1 MRLFRLFSIL
11 RVLVRHGLDD
21 ALLNIPSLKWL
32 YYIFPW
38 NWGEQKQQAP
48 LGERIRCA
56 LEDLGPIFVKLG
68 QMLST
73 RRDLVPPHIVDEL
86 AKLQDNVPPFSSDE
100 ARTIIEKSLGKTVTE
115 VFKSFGRDPLASASI
130 AQVHTA
136 TLWNDKDVIVK
147 VVRPE
152 IAKVIRKDV
161 ALLYIIAGLAQRF
174 WKHGKRLRPV
184 EVIEEYE
191 KTIIDELDLVR
202 EAANASQL
210 RRNFEDSDDL
220 YVPDIYWDYCSKN
233 VIVMERI
240 YGLPIGEVDTLKE
253 MGVNMQRLA
262 ERGVEIF
269 FSQVF
274 RHNFFHAD
282 MHPGNIFVDTSNLA
296 DAKYLAVDFGIMG
309 TLSDDD
315 QRYLAEN
322 FHAFFT
328 RDYKRVAEL
337 HVESGWVP
345 SGTAVQDFESAIRS
359 VCEPIFQRSIAEI
372 SFGNLLLS
380 LFQTAQRFDM
390 EVQPQLIL
398 LQKTM
403 LNIEGLGRQLYPDL
417 DLWVTAKPF
426 IQRWMDEQ
434 VGVRALLNG
443 AKTNI
448 PKMLK
453 NFPEMPNL
461 IHDVVHQL
469 SSQHMKMQWESQQL
483 EKLRLDMQQSSQ
495 SNVTATVG
503 GALLVAATIAT
514 ATPLGL
520 GLLTWLVGS
529 SGFALLGYSLFKR
542 TS

>member
-1 MRLFRLFSIL
+1 MRIFRLLTIV
-11 RVLVRHGLDD
+11 RVLIRHGLDD
-21 ALLNIPSLKWL
+21 VLLNIPSMKWL
-32 YYIFPW
+32 YYTLPW
-38 NWGEQKQQAP
+38 NWQEKPKAP
-48 LGERIRCA
+48 IGERMRKA
-56 LEDLGPIFVKLG
+56 LEDLGPIFIKLG

-73 RRDLVPPHIVDEL
+73 RRDLVPPKIVEEL
-86 AKLQDNVPPFSSDE
+86 AKLQDSVPPFSSDE
-100 ARTIIEKSLGKTVTE
+100 ARVIIETSLGKPVVE
-115 VFKSFGRDPLASASI
+115 VFKRFEHQPLASASI
-130 AQVHTA
+130 AQVHAA
-136 TLWNDKDVIVK
+136 TLWDSKEVIVK
-147 VVRPE
+147 VVRPS
-152 IAKVIRKDV
+152 IANVIRKDV
-161 ALLYIIAGLAQRF
+161 ALLYLIAGLAERF

-184 EVIEEYE
+184 EVIREYE
-191 KTIIDELDLVR
+191 KTIIDELDLIR

-210 RRNFEDSDDL
+210 RRNFENSPDL
-220 YVPDIYWDYCSKN
+220 YVPEIFWDYCRRDI
-233 VIVMERI
+233 IVMERI
-240 YGLPIGEVDTLKE
+240 YGLPIGEVDTLKA
-253 MGVNMQRLA
+253 MGVDMQKLS

-309 TLSDDD
+309 TLSPDD

-322 FHAFFT
+322 FHAFFE

-337 HVESGWVP
+337 HIESGWVP
-345 SGTAVQDFESAIRS
+345 AGTRIEEFEAAIRT
-359 VCEPIFQRSIAEI
+359 VCEPIFQKPIAEI

-443 AKTNI
+443 AKSNI
-448 PKMLK
+448 PKILK

-461 IHDVVHQL
+461 IHDVLRHYDERQTNL
-469 SSQHMKMQWESQQL
+469 QTESQQFA
-483 EKLRLDMQQSSQ
+483 KLQREIQKT
-495 SNVTATVG
+495 NKRHVTAIAGGSLLITATLTTV
-503 GALLVAATIAT
+503 
-514 ATPLGL
+514 TPLGV
-520 GLLTWLVGS
+520 GIVTWLAASTGVG
-529 SGFALLGYSLFKR
+529 LLGYSLR
-542 TS
+542 R

>member
-1 MRLFRLFSIL
+1 MRIFRLFTIL
-11 RVLVRHGLDD
+11 RVLVRHGLDE
-21 ALLNIPSLKWL
+21 ALLSIPRLKWL
-32 YYIFPW
+32 YYGAPW
-38 NWGEQKQQAP
+38 NWKNRSHSAP
-48 LGERIRCA
+48 QGERLRKA

-73 RRDLVPPHIVDEL
+73 RRDLVPNHIVDEL
-86 AKLQDNVPPFSSDE
+86 AKLQDNVPPFPNHE
-100 ARTIIEKSLGKTVTE
+100 ARAIIEKSLGRSVDK
-115 VFKSFGRDPLASASI
+115 VFKHFEKSPLASASI
-130 AQVHTA
+130 AQVHAA
-136 TLWNDKDVIVK
+136 TLWDDTDVIIK
-147 VVRPE
+147 VVRPS
-152 IAKVIRKDV
+152 IAKVIHKDI
-161 ALLYIIAGLAQRF
+161 ALLYILANLAQRY

-184 EVIEEYE
+184 DIIQEYE

-202 EAANASQL
+202 EASNASQL
-210 RRNFEDSDDL
+210 RRNFEDSSDL
-220 YVPDIYWDYCSKN
+220 YVPEIYWDYCSRN

-240 YGLPIGEVDTLKE
+240 YGLPIGEVDTLKS
-253 MGVNMQRLA
+253 MGVDMQRLS

-309 TLSDDD
+309 TLSPDD

-322 FHAFFT
+322 FHAFFS

-337 HVESGWVP
+337 HIESGWVP
-345 SGTAVQDFESAIRS
+345 AGTRIEEFEAAIRS
-359 VCEPIFQRSIAEI
+359 VCEPIFQRPIAEI

-403 LNIEGLGRQLYPDL
+403 LNIEGLGRELYPDL

-426 IQRWMDEQ
+426 IQQWMDEQ
-434 VGVRALLNG
+434 VGIHSLLNG
-443 AKTNI
+443 AKKNI

-461 IHDVVHQL
+461 IHDVLQQMNQQKL
-469 SSQHMKMQWESQQL
+469 SMQCESQQL
-483 EKLRLDMQQSSQ
+483 VQLRQDMQRAHR
-495 SNVTATVG
+495 SNLLAIVG
-503 GALLVAATIAT
+503 GTLLIT
-514 ATPLGL
+514 ASISTVTPLGI
-520 GLLTWLVGS
+520 GLITWL
-529 SGFALLGYSLFKR
+529 SGGGGITLLAYSLLK
-542 TS
+542 S

>member
-1 MRLFRLFSIL
+1 MRIFRLLTII
-11 RVLVRHGLDD
+11 RVLIRHGLDE

-32 YYIFPW
+32 YHVSPW
-38 NWGEQKQQAP
+38 NWQAKP
-48 LGERIRCA
+48 KAPIGERIRLA
-56 LEDLGPIFVKLG
+56 LEDLGPIFIKLG

-86 AKLQDNVPPFSSDE
+86 AKLQDSVPPFSSHD
-100 ARTIIEKSLGKTVTE
+100 AKAIIESSLGKPVTE
-115 VFKSFGRDPLASASI
+115 IFKSFEHDPLASASI
-130 AQVHTA
+130 AQVHAA
-136 TLWNDKDVIVK
+136 TLWNDQEVIVK
-147 VVRPE
+147 VVRPT

-184 EVIEEYE
+184 EVIQEYE

-210 RRNFEDSDDL
+210 RRNFENSPDL
-220 YVPDIYWDYCSKN
+220 YVPEIYWDYCRQS

-240 YGLPIGEVDTLKE
+240 YGLPIGEVDTLRQ
-253 MGVNMQRLA
+253 MGVDMQRLS

-309 TLSDDD
+309 TLSPDD

-322 FHAFFT
+322 FHAFFE

-337 HVESGWVP
+337 HIESGWVP
-345 SGTAVQDFESAIRS
+345 AGTRIEEFESAIRS
-359 VCEPIFQRSIAEI
+359 VCEPIFQKPIAEI
-372 SFGNLLLS
+372 SFGHLLLS

-443 AKTNI
+443 AKNNI
-448 PKMLK
+448 PKILK

-461 IHDVVHQL
+461 IHDVLHHVNDRQSTML
-469 SSQHMKMQWESQQL
+469 AESQQL
-483 EKLRLDMQQSSQ
+483 EKLRLEIQQSNKN
-495 SNVTATVG
+495 NVTAIVG
-503 GALLVAATIAT
+503 GSLLVTATIAT
-514 ATPLGL
+514 VTPLGV
-520 GLLTWLVGS
+520 GLLTWLLGGS
-529 SGFALLGYSLFKR
+529 GAILLGYSLVKK
-542 TS
+542 

>member
-1 MRLFRLFSIL
+1 MRILRLFTIL
-11 RVLVRHGLDD
+11 RVLIRHGLDE
-21 ALLNIPSLKWL
+21 ALLSIPRLKWL
-32 YYIFPW
+32 YYSAPW
-38 NWGEQKQQAP
+38 NWRTRTETRPQ
-48 LGERIRCA
+48 GERLRKA

-73 RRDLVPPHIVDEL
+73 RRDLVPSHIVNEL
-86 AKLQDNVPPFSSDE
+86 AKLQDNVSPFSNHE
-100 ARTIIEKSLGKTVTE
+100 ARAIIEKSLGRPVTK
-115 VFKSFGRDPLASASI
+115 VFKQFEAAPLASASI
-130 AQVHTA
+130 AQVHAA
-136 TLWNDKDVIVK
+136 TLWDGTDVIVK
-147 VVRPE
+147 VVRPS
-152 IAKVIRKDV
+152 IAKVIHKDI
-161 ALLYIIAGLAQRF
+161 ALLYILAKLAQRY

-184 EVIEEYE
+184 DIIQEYE
-191 KTIIDELDLVR
+191 KTITDELDLVR
-202 EAANASQL
+202 EASNASQL

-220 YVPDIYWDYCSKN
+220 YVPEIYWDYCSRN

-240 YGLPIGEVDTLKE
+240 YGLPIGEIDTLKS
-253 MGVNMQRLA
+253 MGVDMQRLS

-309 TLSDDD
+309 TLSPDD

-322 FHAFFT
+322 FHAFFS

-337 HVESGWVP
+337 HIESGWVP
-345 SGTAVQDFESAIRS
+345 AGTRVEEFEAAIRS
-359 VCEPIFQRSIAEI
+359 VCEPIFQRPIAEI

-403 LNIEGLGRQLYPDL
+403 LNIEGLGRELYPDL

-426 IQRWMDEQ
+426 IQQWMDEQ
-434 VGVRALLNG
+434 VGIHSLLNG
-443 AKTNI
+443 AKKNI

-461 IHDVVHQL
+461 IHDVLQQINQQQL
-469 SSQHMKMQWESQQL
+469 KIQCESQQL
-483 EKLRLDMQQSSQ
+483 TQLRQEMQQANQ
-495 SNVTATVG
+495 RNRFAIVG
-503 GALLVAATIAT
+503 GTLLIAASISTMAPQGI
-514 ATPLGL
+514 GL
-520 GLLTWLVGS
+520 ITWLS
-529 SGFALLGYSLFKR
+529 ASGGITLLAYSLLK
-542 TS
+542 

>member
-1 MRLFRLFSIL
+1 MRIFRLFTIL
-11 RVLVRHGLDD
+11 RVLIRHGLDE
-21 ALLNIPSLKWL
+21 ALLNIPRLKWL
-32 YYIFPW
+32 YYSAPW
-38 NWGEQKQQAP
+38 NWRKKQQTASQ
-48 LGERIRCA
+48 GERLRKA

-73 RRDLVPPHIVDEL
+73 RRDLIPDHIVDEL
-86 AKLQDNVPPFSSDE
+86 SKLQDNVLPFDNQK
-100 ARTIIEKSLGKTVTE
+100 ARAIIETSLGRSVDK
-115 VFKSFGRDPLASASI
+115 VFKQFEPAPLASASI
-130 AQVHTA
+130 AQVHAA
-136 TLWNDKDVIVK
+136 TLWDGSDVIIK
-147 VVRPE
+147 VVRPT
-152 IAKVIRKDV
+152 IAPVIHKDI
-161 ALLYIIAGLAQRF
+161 ALLYILARLAQRY

-184 EVIEEYE
+184 DIIQEYE
-191 KTIIDELDLVR
+191 KTILDELDLVR
-202 EAANASQL
+202 EASNASQL
-210 RRNFEDSDDL
+210 RRNFEDSEDL
-220 YVPDIYWDYCSKN
+220 YVPEIYWDYCSRN

-240 YGLPIGEVDTLKE
+240 YGVPIGEVDTLKS
-253 MGVNMQRLA
+253 MGVDMQCLS

-282 MHPGNIFVDTSNLA
+282 MHPGNIFVDTHNLT

-309 TLSDDD
+309 TLSPDD

-322 FHAFFT
+322 FHAFFS

-337 HVESGWVP
+337 HIESGWVP
-345 SGTAVQDFESAIRS
+345 TGTRIEEFEAAIRS
-359 VCEPIFQRSIAEI
+359 VCEPIFQRPIAEI

-426 IQRWMDEQ
+426 IQQWMDEQ
-434 VGVRALLNG
+434 VGVHSLLNG
-443 AKTNI
+443 AKKNF

-461 IHDVVHQL
+461 IHDVLQQMNQQQL
-469 SSQHMKMQWESQQL
+469 KMHCESQQL
-483 EKLRLDMQQSSQ
+483 KQLQQEMRHANQ
-495 SNVTATVG
+495 RNRVAIVG
-503 GALLVAATIAT
+503 GTLLLAASISTI
-514 ATPLGL
+514 TPLGV
-520 GLLTWLVGS
+520 GLLTWLSASAGIT
-529 SGFALLGYSLFKR
+529 LLAYSLLK
-542 TS
+542 

>member
-1 MRLFRLFSIL
+1 MRLFRLFTII
-11 RVLVRHGLDD
+11 RILVRHGLDEV
-21 ALLNIPSLKWL
+21 LLGIPSLKWL
-32 YYIFPW
+32 YYIAPW
-38 NWGEQKQQAP
+38 NWQEKTKAP
-48 LGERIRCA
+48 IGERIRKA
-56 LEDLGPIFVKLG
+56 LEDLGPVFVKLG

-73 RRDLVPPHIVDEL
+73 RRDLVPPHIVNEL
-86 AKLQDNVPPFSSDE
+86 AKLQDNVPPFPNHE
-100 ARTIIEKSLGKTVTE
+100 AKAIIETSLGKPVGK
-115 VFKSFGRDPLASASI
+115 VFKDFEQAPLASASI
-130 AQVHTA
+130 AQVHAA
-136 TLWNDKDVIVK
+136 TLWDDKKVIVK
-147 VVRPE
+147 VVRPTIE
-152 IAKVIRKDV
+152 KVIRKDV

-174 WKHGKRLRPV
+174 WKHGRRLRPV
-184 EVIEEYE
+184 EVIQEYE

-210 RRNFEDSDDL
+210 RRNFENSPDL
-220 YVPDIYWDYCSKN
+220 YVPDIYWDYCSRN

-253 MGVNMQRLA
+253 MGVDMRRLS

-309 TLSDDD
+309 TLSPDD

-337 HVESGWVP
+337 HVESGWIP
-345 SGTAVQDFESAIRS
+345 SNTRIEEFEAAIRS
-359 VCEPIFQRSIAEI
+359 VCEPIFERPIAEI

-443 AKTNI
+443 AKNNI

-453 NFPEMPNL
+453 NFPEIPNL
-461 IHDVVHQL
+461 IHDVVKQMHD
-469 SSQHMKMQWESQQL
+469 QHLKMQLESKQL
-483 EKLRLDMQQSSQ
+483 ENLRIEMQR
-495 SNVTATVG
+495 SNNKNVMATVG
-503 GALLVAATIAT
+503 GALLIT
-514 ATPLGL
+514 ATVATVTPIGIGL
-520 GLLTWLVGS
+520 VSWLTGA
-529 SGFALLGYSLFKR
+529 GGIALLAYSLFKK
-542 TS
+542 

>member
-1 MRLFRLFSIL
+1 MRIFRLLTII
-11 RVLVRHGLDD
+11 RVLIRHGLDE

-32 YYIFPW
+32 YHVSPW
-38 NWGEQKQQAP
+38 NWQAKP
-48 LGERIRCA
+48 KAPIGERIRLA
-56 LEDLGPIFVKLG
+56 LEDLGPIFIKLG

-86 AKLQDNVPPFSSDE
+86 AKLQDSVPPFSSHD
-100 ARTIIEKSLGKTVTE
+100 AKAIIESSLGKPVTE
-115 VFKSFGRDPLASASI
+115 IFKSFEHDPLASASI
-130 AQVHTA
+130 AQVHAA
-136 TLWNDKDVIVK
+136 TLWNDQEVIVK
-147 VVRPE
+147 VVRPT

-184 EVIEEYE
+184 EVIQEYE

-210 RRNFEDSDDL
+210 RRNFENSPDL
-220 YVPDIYWDYCSKN
+220 YVPEIYWDYCRQS

-240 YGLPIGEVDTLKE
+240 YGLPIGEVDTLRQ
-253 MGVNMQRLA
+253 MGVDMQRLS

-309 TLSDDD
+309 TLSPDD

-322 FHAFFT
+322 FHAFFE

-337 HVESGWVP
+337 HIESGWVP
-345 SGTAVQDFESAIRS
+345 AGTRIEEFESAIRS
-359 VCEPIFQRSIAEI
+359 VCEPIFQKPIAEI
-372 SFGNLLLS
+372 SFGHLLLS

-443 AKTNI
+443 AKNNI
-448 PKMLK
+448 PKILK

-461 IHDVVHQL
+461 IHDVLHHVNDRQSTML
-469 SSQHMKMQWESQQL
+469 AESQQL
-483 EKLRLDMQQSSQ
+483 EKLRLEIQQSNKN
-495 SNVTATVG
+495 NVTAIVG
-503 GALLVAATIAT
+503 GSLLVTATIAT
-514 ATPLGL
+514 VTPLGV
-520 GLLTWLVGS
+520 GLLTWLLGGS
-529 SGFALLGYSLFKR
+529 GAVLLGYSLVKGN
-542 TS
+542 